1 MAPLRPRFAR
11 LWVHLVALRSGDH
24 GGPANRSPGRN
35 RGLNHQPRE
44 STNAGAIPTV
54 GLLSGCLGS
63 TGGHATPAAKSTTA
77 PTTNTP
83 GSNVTSPGA
92 TPDATS
98 TSITSATASV
108 STLGAG
114 SSVTSPGV
122 TPDTTTP
129 PSPTAGT
136 PPPPSPTAG
145 TASNTAPAHAQG
157 KFAGVPA
164 QCPSPDDI
172 TLAVHVSIP
181 HVYQTDVSGALDCT
195 YYADGS
201 AGSPGVHILIAAL
214 PSGTTVASW
223 EAGTKN
229 ANSSAV
235 FVPGVGDAAF
245 YFTTGAPSGLNFI
258 SGGVACNMYTGNFT
272 ADQAH
277 LVALAESILE
287 G

>member
-1 MAPLRPRFAR
+1 MALLSRYARPVDSMRPVKGSVVGYVWGASMQR
-11 LWVHLVALRSGDH
+11 LVKSGIVATIAAVAVAVGVSGCK
-24 GGPANRSPGRN
+24 S
-35 RGLNHQPRE
+35 
-44 STNAGAIPTV
+44 STSGTGAKATAATAAGAAAPSSV
-54 GLLSGCLGS
+54 
-63 TGGHATPAAKSTTA
+63 AAPAVVS
-77 PTTNTP
+77 TNTP
-83 GSNVTSPGA
+83 GRSATSPA
-92 TPDATS
+92 VTPDAT
-98 TSITSATASV
+98 T
-108 STLGAG
+108 
-114 SSVTSPGV
+114 
-122 TPDTTTP
+122 
-129 PSPTAGT
+129 
-136 PPPPSPTAG
+136 PPSPTAG
-145 TASNTAPAHAQG
+145 TASNPSPAHAQG
-157 KFAGVPA
+157 KLAGVPA

-172 TLAVHVSIP
+172 TLAVHLSIP
-181 HVYQTDVSGALDCT
+181 HVYQTEVSGALDCT

-201 AGSPGVHILIAAL
+201 ADSPAVNILIAAL
-214 PSGTTVASW
+214 PGGTTVASW